1 MKKIILS
8 IVAVVMLACMVACG
22 SSSGGDVQNPSN
34 VSGNTVNEE
43 VTITETVL
51 VDEAGV
57 KITAKSLDLDSIW
70 GAELKLLIEN
80 NSDKNLTFQC
90 RNSSVNG
97 YMTETSLS
105 EEVVSGKKANATLII
120 MDSNFEVC
128 GIDAIADMEFSFH
141 IFDTVSWDRYLDT
154 APIQIKTSIA
164 DQYEYKFDDSGSLAY
179 EGNGVKIVVRG
190 LNTDGFFGPA
200 VIIYAENNSDKNIT
214 IQSRDVSVNGFMIDP
229 MFSCDVV
236 KGKKAIDVMSFFESD
251 IEENDITEIENIEL
265 SFHIFDMDDWDGIKD
280 TDTIVIE
287 F

>member
-1 MKKIILS
+1 MKKIILG
-8 IVAVVMLACMVACG
+8 IVAVVMLVCVVACG

-34 VSGNTVNEE
+34 VSGNTANEE
-43 VTITETVL
+43 VTIAEAVL

-105 EEVVSGKKANATLII
+105 EEVVSGKKANANLII

-141 IFDTVSWDRYLDT
+141 IFDTASWDRYLDT

-190 LNTDGFFGPA
+190 LNTDGFFGPS
-200 VIIYAENNSDKNIT
+200 VIIYAENNSDKNVT